1 MAIFTKLCTA
11 IRSLFRVD
19 YANQVGHVALPK
31 SERKI
36 MSLYTESM
44 VVELMAKSVW
54 SYDDAAA
61 FAEKHSSV
69 SVRSVISKIK
79 SLKLD
84 YTAKPKAAG
93 VAKTDKVRKSEIVAD
108 IALALGIQVEAI
120 SGLAKADAACLRI
133 LLAKVAG

>member
-1 MAIFTKLCTA
+1 MAIFTKIKFAL
-11 IRSLFRVD
+11 RSFFRVD
-19 YANQVGHVALPK
+19 YVNQVGHVASPK
-31 SERKI
+31 SERKV

-44 VVELMAKSVW
+44 VSELMARASW
-54 SYDDAAA
+54 SYDDAVA

-84 YTAKPKAAG
+84 YTAKPKAAT
-93 VAKTDKVRKSEIVAD
+93 AKTDKVRKSEIVGE
-108 IALALGIQVEAI
+108 IALALGIQADAI
-120 SGLAKADAACLRI
+120 SGLAKADAACLRV

>member
-1 MAIFTKLCTA
+1 
-11 IRSLFRVD
+11 
-19 YANQVGHVALPK
+19 
-31 SERKI
+31 

-44 VVELMAKSVW
+44 VSELMGRASW
-54 SYDDAAA
+54 SYDDAVA

-84 YTAKPKAAG
+84 YTAKPKAAT
-93 VAKTDKVRKSEIVAD
+93 AKTDKVRKSEIVGE
-108 IALALGIQVEAI
+108 IALALGIQADAI
-120 SGLAKADAACLRI
+120 SGLAKADAACLRV

>member
-1 MAIFTKLCTA
+1 MAIFTKLCSA

-44 VVELMAKSVW
+44 VAELMAKDAW
-54 SYDDAAA
+54 TYDEAVA

-69 SVRSVISKIK
+69 SARSVISKIK

-84 YTAKPKAAG
+84 YAAKPKAAG
-93 VAKTDKVRKSEIVAD
+93 AKTDKVRKSEIVSE
-108 IALALGIQVEAI
+108 IALALGIQAEAI
-120 SGLAKADAACLRI
+120 SGLAKADAACLRV

>member
-1 MAIFTKLCTA
+1 MAIFTKLCAA

-19 YANQVGHVALPK
+19 CVNQVGRVASPK

-44 VVELMAKSVW
+44 VVELMAKPSWTYEEAVA
-54 SYDDAAA
+54 YAD
-61 FAEKHSSV
+61 KHSSV
-69 SVRSVISKIK
+69 SARSVISKIK

-84 YTAKPKAAG
+84 YAAKPKAA
-93 VAKTDKVRKSEIVAD
+93 ASKTDKVRKSEIVSE
-108 IALALGIQVEAI
+108 IALALGIQADAI
-120 SGLAKADAACLRI
+120 SGLAKADAACLRV

>member
-1 MAIFTKLCTA
+1 MAIFTQ
-11 IRSLFRVD
+11 IRNALRSFFRVECETS
-19 YANQVGHVALPK
+19 VGHGASPK
-31 SERKI
+31 SEKKA

-44 VVELMAKSVW
+44 VSELMGRASW
-54 SYDDAAA
+54 SYDDAVA

-84 YTAKPKAAG
+84 YTAKPKAAT
-93 VAKTDKVRKSEIVAD
+93 AKTDKVRKSQIVGE
-108 IALALGIQVEAI
+108 IALALGIQADAI
-120 SGLAKADAACLRI
+120 SGLAKADAACLRV

>member
-1 MAIFTKLCTA
+1 
-11 IRSLFRVD
+11 
-19 YANQVGHVALPK
+19 
-31 SERKI
+31 

-44 VVELMAKSVW
+44 VSELMGRASW
-54 SYDDAAA
+54 SYDDAGA

-84 YTAKPKAAG
+84 YTAKPKAAA
-93 VAKTDKVRKSEIVAD
+93 AKTDKVRKSEIVGE
-108 IALALGIQVEAI
+108 IALALGIQADAI
-120 SGLAKADAACLRI
+120 SGLAKADAACLRV